1 MIWVRLTTW
10 KFPLLQLVAQFAR
23 PPLGFAEEAF
33 TMAHL
38 LGDPI
43 DTINNL
49 LQKLSSCQRRARIWK
64 IIEPLVLENIQLEEE
79 RNEAEDVNA
88 YPPEGLTPPINQPR
102 IGFMLKPDVERE
114 FLDQLRRDRWQKAL
128 GILTES
134 YEEWG
139 KGNEASKML

>member
-49 LQKLSSCQRRARIWK
+49 LQKLSDCQRRAQRWRNID
-64 IIEPLVLENIQLEEE
+64 PLVLANIKLQGESDEN
-79 RNEAEDVNA
+79 EDAASNVQTG
-88 YPPEGLTPPINQPR
+88 PNQHIPQ
-102 IGFMLKPDVERE
+102 DVEVALRLRAE
-114 FLDQLRRDRWQKAL
+114 RHFLNELRRDRWRKAL
-128 GILTES
+128 SILTES

-139 KGNEASKML
+139 KGDEASQML